1 MASSDRLSEAQVKHL
16 EFIQAAVGRMATNSF
31 QLKALAVLLV
41 SALLGLAV
49 NADRTALAALATL
62 PAVSF
67 WGLDAYYLRQERLF
81 RKLYDGVRLGEED
94 AHPGL
99 YSLETKGCQKDVPTW
114 ACTFLASTIWPVH
127 GVLTA
132 VVAGAG
138 VYVGVF
144 D

>member
-1 MASSDRLSEAQVKHL
+1 MASNDRSSETQVKHL
-16 EFIQAAVGRMATNSF
+16 EFIQAAVGRMASNSF

-49 NADRTALAALATL
+49 NTDRAALAALATL

-81 RKLYDGVRLGEED
+81 RKLYDAVRLREEHV
-94 AHPGL
+94 HPDL
-99 YSLETKGCQKDVPTW
+99 YSLETKDCQKDVPTW
-114 ACTFLASTIWPVH
+114 ACTFLASTIWPIH
-127 GVLTA
+127 GVLTG
-132 VVAGAG
+132 VVAGVG
-138 VYVGVF
+138 FYLGVF